1 MRPFTRLPLRSSPIR
16 PSTLSKTLIFNG
28 PSAASVRHISF
39 RDRFILESRTALKI
53 IAFSS
58 TAVSLIIL
66 GTYYGTHIYLEST
79 EPTPK
84 EFPWRARELL
94 RSVRVGQDWMNDD
107 ARAMTWAR
115 NALEECGLPLE
126 TPNLEEEAKTK
137 TDAFMKGW
145 VFAVQKYAY
154 TLGRTGQASEAVRLY
169 ELALKLAPKHLLSPE
184 ELSDIYRNLGDHQSR
199 TPDVVSAESNLLEAY
214 NLALNSLHPLPPN
227 SPALVPDPKTSP
239 NTSQQLINA
248 SLSLGLLYAKTSRL
262 DLALPTLLSVF
273 RAQKFLSA
281 KSITTKGKPAQ
292 PDPHALCAE
301 AATQTH
307 LAEILAVLHQ
317 NDRALSFAS
326 TASTLAKRGLEIAS
340 ARKDTTFC
348 GECAGVAENV
358 KGLLLEMDGRLE
370 EALEAFLA
378 ATDSAEVARDM
389 VGRRMYVGNVKRVN
403 DVKAKAVLPL

>member
-1 MRPFTRLPLRSSPIR
+1 MRRFARLPLRSSPIR
-16 PSTLSKTLIFNG
+16 PTIFNS
-28 PSAASVRHISF
+28 PSARAVRHMSF

-53 IAFSS
+53 IAFGS
-58 TAVSLIIL
+58 TAISLIIL
-66 GTYYGTHIYLEST
+66 GTYYGTHAYLEWN

-84 EFPWRARELL
+84 EFPRRARELL
-94 RSVRVGQDWMNDD
+94 RSVRLGQDWMNNDI
-107 ARAMTWAR
+107 RAMLWAR
-115 NALEECGLPLE
+115 EALEECGLPLD

-137 TDAFMKGW
+137 TDTFMKGW

-169 ELALKLAPKHLLSPE
+169 ELALKLAPKNLLSPD

-199 TPDVVSAESNLLEAY
+199 TSDLASAESNLLEAY
-214 NLALNSLHPLPPN
+214 NLALNSLHPLSPN
-227 SPALVPDPKTSP
+227 SPALVPDPETNA
-239 NTSQQLINA
+239 NTSQQIINA

-273 RAQKFLSA
+273 RAQKSLSA
-281 KSITTKGKPAQ
+281 KYTTKGKTTGPA
-292 PDPHALCAE
+292 PRALCAE

-326 TASTLAKRGLEIAS
+326 AASALAKRGLEIAS
-340 ARKDTTFC
+340 ARKDKKFC
-348 GECAGVAENV
+348 RECAGVAENV

-378 ATDSAEVARDM
+378 ATDSAEVAGDM